1 MHLFVKEG
9 YHDIIYIGTKLN
21 GSRAKAYA
29 GCFRYCNKYQ
39 IRHFDF
45 IFDYKRKGLKCI
57 DIGEFGA
64 DLSKRIADICDKEL
78 KVTKLIVDF
87 IESNKSSRIRFDKNT
102 IRKNDHLLLYTVND
116 YTGEKLFITFIDNES
131 QFYFNIIYS
140 KQERR
145 LYKCDL
151 DSINK
156 QDFGNILLL
165 DNSIYSEI
173 KELITPQ
180 FLNDRDFLNEL
191 VLRLACFA
199 KDDYNGLSRFRL

>member
-1 MHLFVKEG
+1 MHLFVKDG

-45 IFDYKRKGLKCI
+45 IFNYKRKNLKCI
-57 DIGEFGA
+57 DIGNFGA

-78 KVTKLIVDF
+78 RATKLIVDF
-87 IESNKSSRIRFDKNT
+87 IEANKSSKIRFDKNI

-116 YTGEKLFITFIDNES
+116 YAGEKLFITFIDNEN
-131 QFYFNIIYS
+131 QFYFNLIYS

-151 DSINK
+151 DSVNK
-156 QDFGNILLL
+156 QDFGSILIL
-165 DNSIYSEI
+165 DDSVYSEI

>member
-45 IFDYKRKGLKCI
+45 IFNYKRKNLKCI
-57 DIGEFGA
+57 DIGNFGA

-78 KVTKLIVDF
+78 RATKLIVDF
-87 IESNKSSRIRFDKNT
+87 IEANKSSKMIFDKNI

-116 YTGEKLFITFIDNES
+116 YAGEKLFITFIDNES
-131 QFYFNIIYS
+131 QFYFNLIYS

-151 DSINK
+151 DSVNK
-156 QDFGNILLL
+156 QEFGSILIL
-165 DNSIYSEI
+165 DDSVYSEI

-180 FLNDRDFLNEL
+180 FLNDREFLNEL

>member
-21 GSRAKAYA
+21 GSRAKAFA

-45 IFDYKRKGLKCI
+45 IFNYKRKNLKCI
-57 DIGEFGA
+57 DIGSFGA
-64 DLSKRIADICDKEL
+64 DLSSRIADICDKEL
-78 KVTKLIVDF
+78 RATRLIVDF
-87 IESNKSSRIRFDKNT
+87 IESNKSSKMRFDKNA

-116 YTGEKLFITFIDNES
+116 YAGEKLFITFIDNER
-131 QFYFNIIYS
+131 QFYFNLIYS

-145 LYKCDL
+145 LYKCVL
-151 DSINK
+151 DSVNK
-156 QDFGNILLL
+156 QDFGSILIL
-165 DNSIYSEI
+165 DDSVYSEI

>member
-21 GSRAKAYA
+21 GSRAKAFA

-45 IFDYKRKGLKCI
+45 IFNYKRKNLKCI
-57 DIGEFGA
+57 DIGSFGA
-64 DLSKRIADICDKEL
+64 DLSSRIADICDKEL
-78 KVTKLIVDF
+78 RATRLIVDF
-87 IESNKSSRIRFDKNT
+87 IESNKSSKMRFDKNA

-116 YTGEKLFITFIDNES
+116 YAGEKLFITFIDNER
-131 QFYFNIIYS
+131 QFYFNLIYS

-151 DSINK
+151 DSVNK
-156 QDFGNILLL
+156 QDFGSILIL
-165 DNSIYSEI
+165 DDSVYSEI

>member
-45 IFDYKRKGLKCI
+45 IFDYKKKGLKCI

-78 KVTKLIVDF
+78 QATKLIVDY
-87 IESNKSSRIRFDKNT
+87 IESNKSSKMIFDKNT
-102 IRKNDHLLLYTVND
+102 IRKNDQLLIYSVND
-116 YTGEKLFITFIDNES
+116 YFGEKIYVTIIDNER
-131 QFYFNIIYS
+131 QFYFDLICS

-145 LYKCDL
+145 LDKRDFDDVNKRNFGSILIL
-151 DSINK
+151 D
-156 QDFGNILLL
+156 D
-165 DNSIYSEI
+165 SIYSEI

-180 FLNDRDFLNEL
+180 FFNDRDFLNEL

>member
-45 IFDYKRKGLKCI
+45 IFNYKRKNLKCI
-57 DIGEFGA
+57 DIGNFGA

-78 KVTKLIVDF
+78 RATKLIVDF
-87 IESNKSSRIRFDKNT
+87 IEANKSSKIIFDKNV
-102 IRKNDHLLLYTVND
+102 IRKNDHLLLYTVSD
-116 YTGEKLFITFIDNES
+116 YASEKIFILFIDNEN
-131 QFYFNIIYS
+131 QFYFNLIYS

-145 LYKCDL
+145 IYECDL
-151 DSINK
+151 DRVKKQEFGSIL
-156 QDFGNILLL
+156 IL
-165 DNSIYSEI
+165 DDSVYSEI

>member
-45 IFDYKRKGLKCI
+45 IFNYKRKSLKCI
-57 DIGEFGA
+57 DIGNFGT

-78 KVTKLIVDF
+78 RATRLIVDF
-87 IESNKSSRIRFDKNT
+87 IESNKSSKIIFDKNV
-102 IRKNDHLLLYTVND
+102 IRKNDHLLLYTVSD
-116 YTGEKLFITFIDNES
+116 YASEKIFIVFIDNEK
-131 QFYFNIIYS
+131 QFYFNLIYS
-140 KQERR
+140 EQERR
-145 LYKCDL
+145 IYECDL
-151 DSINK
+151 DRVNK
-156 QDFGNILLL
+156 QEFGNILIL
-165 DNSIYSEI
+165 DDSVYSEI

>member
-45 IFDYKRKGLKCI
+45 IFNYKRKNLKCI
-57 DIGEFGA
+57 DIGNFGA
-64 DLSKRIADICDKEL
+64 DLSKQIADICDREL
-78 KVTKLIVDF
+78 QATKLIVDF
-87 IESNKSSRIRFDKNT
+87 VESNRQSKISFDKNV

-116 YTGEKLFITFIDNES
+116 YAGEKLFITFIDNER
-131 QFYFNIIYS
+131 QFYFNLIYS

-151 DSINK
+151 DSVNK
-156 QDFGNILLL
+156 QDFGSILIL
-165 DNSIYSEI
+165 DDSVYSEI

-180 FLNDRDFLNEL
+180 FLSDRDFLNEL

-199 KDDYNGLSRFRL
+199 MDNYNGLSRFRL

>member
-1 MHLFVKEG
+1 MHLFVREG

-21 GSRAKAYA
+21 ASRAKAYA

-45 IFDYKRKGLKCI
+45 IFDYKKKGLKCV
-57 DIGEFGA
+57 DIGSFGA

-78 KVTKLIVDF
+78 QATKLIVDY
-87 IESNKSSRIRFDKNT
+87 IESNKPSKMIFDKNT
-102 IRKNDHLLLYTVND
+102 IRKNDHLLIYSVND
-116 YTGEKLFITFIDNES
+116 YFGEKIYVTIIDNER
-131 QFYFNIIYS
+131 QFYFDLICS

-145 LYKCDL
+145 LDKRDFDGVNKRNFGSILIL
-151 DSINK
+151 D
-156 QDFGNILLL
+156 D
-165 DNSIYSEI
+165 SIYSEI

-180 FLNDRDFLNEL
+180 FFNDRDFLNEL

>member
-45 IFDYKRKGLKCI
+45 IFNYERKNLKCI
-57 DIGEFGA
+57 DIGAFGA
-64 DLSKRIADICDKEL
+64 GLAKRIADICDKEL
-78 KVTKLIVDF
+78 QVTKLIVDF
-87 IESNKSSRIRFDKNT
+87 IESNKSSKMRFDKNI

-116 YTGEKLFITFIDNES
+116 YAGEKLFVKVVDHER
-131 QFYFNIIYS
+131 QFYFDLIYS
-140 KQERR
+140 KSERR
-145 LYKCDL
+145 ISRCDL
-151 DSINK
+151 DSVIK
-156 QDFGNILLL
+156 QDYGNILTL
-165 DNSIYSEI
+165 DDSVYSEI
-173 KELITPQ
+173 KDLITPQ
-180 FLNDRDFLNEL
+180 FLKDRDFLNEL

-199 KDDYNGLSRFRL
+199 INDYNHLVRFIL

>member
-45 IFDYKRKGLKCI
+45 IFDYKQKGLKCI
-57 DIGEFGA
+57 DIGGFGA
-64 DLSKRIADICDKEL
+64 DLSKQIAEICDREL
-78 KVTKLIVDF
+78 QATKLIVDF
-87 IESNKSSRIRFDKNT
+87 IESNKSSKMVFDKNT
-102 IRKNDHLLLYTVND
+102 IRKNDHLLIYSIND
-116 YTGEKLFITFIDNES
+116 YVGEKVYATIIDNEC
-131 QFYFNIIYS
+131 QFYFDLIYS

-145 LYKCDL
+145 IDK
-151 DSINK
+151 S
-156 QDFGNILLL
+156 DFDGVNRRNFGSILLL
-165 DNSIYSEI
+165 DESVYSKI
-173 KELITPQ
+173 NELITPKL
-180 FLNDRDFLNEL
+180 LNDIDFLNEL

-199 KDDYNGLSRFRL
+199 VNDFNRLKTFRL

>member
-21 GSRAKAYA
+21 GSRAKAFA

-45 IFDYKRKGLKCI
+45 IFNYKRKNLKCI
-57 DIGEFGA
+57 DIGSFGA
-64 DLSKRIADICDKEL
+64 DLSSRIADICDKEL
-78 KVTKLIVDF
+78 RATRLIVDF
-87 IESNKSSRIRFDKNT
+87 IESNKSSKMRFDKNA

-116 YTGEKLFITFIDNES
+116 YAGEKLFITFIDNER
-131 QFYFNIIYS
+131 QFYFNLIYS
-140 KQERR
+140 DQELRID
-145 LYKCDL
+145 KTNL
-151 DSINK
+151 DSVNK

-165 DNSIYSEI
+165 NDSIYSEI
-173 KELITPQ
+173 KDLITPK

-199 KDDYNGLSRFRL
+199 MNDCNNLERFRL

>member
-21 GSRAKAYA
+21 GSRARAYA

-39 IRHFDF
+39 IRRFNF
-45 IFDYKRKGLKCI
+45 IFDYKRKDLKCI

-64 DLSKRIADICDKEL
+64 DLAKRIADVCDKEL
-78 KVTKLIVDF
+78 QVTKLIVDF
-87 IESNKSSRIRFDKNT
+87 IESNKSSRIRFDKNV

-116 YTGEKLFITFIDNES
+116 YAGEKLFITFIDNER
-131 QFYFNIIYS
+131 QFYFNLTYS

-151 DSINK
+151 DINK
-156 QDFGNILLL
+156 QDFGSILLL
-165 DNSIYSEI
+165 NDSVYSEI
-173 KELITPQ
+173 KDLITPQ
-180 FLNDRDFLNEL
+180 FLKDRDFLNEL

-199 KDDYNGLSRFRL
+199 KDDYNSLGRFRL

>member
-45 IFDYKRKGLKCI
+45 IFNYERKGLKCI

-64 DLSKRIADICDKEL
+64 DLSKQIAEICDREL
-78 KVTKLIVDF
+78 QATKLIVDF
-87 IESNKSSRIRFDKNT
+87 IESNKSSKMIFDKNT
-102 IRKNDHLLLYTVND
+102 IRKNDHLLIYSVND
-116 YTGEKLFITFIDNES
+116 YFGEKIYATIIDNER
-131 QFYFNIIYS
+131 QFYFDLIYS

-145 LYKCDL
+145 LDKCDL
-151 DSINK
+151 DGVNRRN
-156 QDFGNILLL
+156 FGSILLL
-165 DNSIYSEI
+165 DESVYSKI
-173 KELITPQ
+173 NELITHRL
-180 FLNDRDFLNEL
+180 LNDIDFLTEL
-191 VLRLACFA
+191 VIRLACFA
-199 KDDYNGLSRFRL
+199 VDDFNRLKRFRL

>member
-1 MHLFVKEG
+1 MHLFVREG

-57 DIGEFGA
+57 DIGNFGA
-64 DLSKRIADICDKEL
+64 DLSKQIADICDREL
-78 KVTKLIVDF
+78 QATKLIVDF
-87 IESNKSSRIRFDKNT
+87 VESNRPSKISFDKNV

-116 YTGEKLFITFIDNES
+116 YAGEKLFITFIDNER
-131 QFYFNIIYS
+131 QFYFNLIYS

-151 DSINK
+151 DSVNK
-156 QDFGNILLL
+156 QDFGSILIL
-165 DNSIYSEI
+165 DDSVYSEI

-180 FLNDRDFLNEL
+180 FLSDRDFLNEL

-199 KDDYNGLSRFRL
+199 KDDYNGLSSFRL

>member
-45 IFDYKRKGLKCI
+45 IFNYKRKNLKCI
-57 DIGEFGA
+57 DIGNFGA

-78 KVTKLIVDF
+78 RATKLIVDF
-87 IESNKSSRIRFDKNT
+87 IEANKSSKIIFDKNV

-116 YTGEKLFITFIDNES
+116 YAGEKLFITFIDNES
-131 QFYFNIIYS
+131 QFYFNLIYS

-151 DSINK
+151 DSVNK
-156 QDFGNILLL
+156 QDFGSILIL
-165 DNSIYSEI
+165 DDSVYSEI

-180 FLNDRDFLNEL
+180 FLNDREFLNEL

>member
-21 GSRAKAYA
+21 GSRARAYA

-45 IFDYKRKGLKCI
+45 IFNYERKGLKCI
-57 DIGEFGA
+57 DIGDFGA

-78 KVTKLIVDF
+78 RATRLIVDF
-87 IESNKSSRIRFDKNT
+87 IEANKSSKMRFDKNI

-116 YTGEKLFITFIDNES
+116 YAGEKLFITFIDNEH
-131 QFYFNIIYS
+131 QFYFNLIYS

-156 QDFGNILLL
+156 QDFGSILIL
-165 DNSIYSEI
+165 DDSVYSEI

-199 KDDYNGLSRFRL
+199 KDDYNGLSRFIL

>member
-9 YHDIIYIGTKLN
+9 YHDVIYIGTKLN

-45 IFDYKRKGLKCI
+45 IFNYKRKNLKCI
-57 DIGEFGA
+57 DIGEFGTN
-64 DLSKRIADICDKEL
+64 LSKRIADICDKEL
-78 KVTKLIVDF
+78 QVTKLIVDF
-87 IESNKSSRIRFDKNT
+87 IESNKSSRIRFDKNL

-116 YTGEKLFITFIDNES
+116 YVGEKLFVKVIDHER
-131 QFYFNIIYS
+131 QFYFDLIYS

-145 LYKCDL
+145 LYKSDL
-151 DSINK
+151 ESLNK

-165 DNSIYSEI
+165 DDSIYSEI
-173 KELITPQ
+173 KDLITTQ
-180 FLNDRDFLNEL
+180 FLKDRDFLNEL

>member
-21 GSRAKAYA
+21 GSRAKAFA

-45 IFDYKRKGLKCI
+45 IFNYKRKNLKCI
-57 DIGEFGA
+57 DIGSFGA
-64 DLSKRIADICDKEL
+64 DLSSRIADICDKEL
-78 KVTKLIVDF
+78 RATRLIVDF
-87 IESNKSSRIRFDKNT
+87 IESNKSSKMRFDKNA

-116 YTGEKLFITFIDNES
+116 YAGEKLFITFIDNER
-131 QFYFNIIYS
+131 QFYFNLIYS
-140 KQERR
+140 EQERR
-145 LYKCDL
+145 IDKSDL
-151 DSINK
+151 ESVNK
-156 QDFGNILLL
+156 QEFGNILILN
-165 DNSIYSEI
+165 DSVYSEI
-173 KELITPQ
+173 KELITPK

-199 KDDYNGLSRFRL
+199 MNDYSHLDRFRL

>member
-45 IFDYKRKGLKCI
+45 IFNYERKGLKCI
-57 DIGEFGA
+57 DIGAFGA
-64 DLSKRIADICDKEL
+64 DLAKRIADICDKEL
-78 KVTKLIVDF
+78 RVTKLIVDF
-87 IESNKSSRIRFDKNT
+87 IESNKSSRIRFDKNV
-102 IRKNDHLLLYTVND
+102 IRKNDHLFLYTVND
-116 YTGEKLFITFIDNES
+116 YAGEKLFVKVIDHER
-131 QFYFNIIYS
+131 QFYFDLIYS

-145 LYKCDL
+145 LYKSDL
-151 DSINK
+151 ESLNK

-165 DNSIYSEI
+165 DDSIYSEI
-173 KELITPQ
+173 KGLITPQ
-180 FLNDRDFLNEL
+180 FLDDRDFLNEL

-199 KDDYNGLSRFRL
+199 KDDYNDLGRFRL

>member
-21 GSRAKAYA
+21 GSRARAYA

-45 IFDYKRKGLKCI
+45 IFNYERKGLKCI

-78 KVTKLIVDF
+78 RATRLIVDF
-87 IESNKSSRIRFDKNT
+87 IEANKSSKMRFDKNA

-116 YTGEKLFITFIDNES
+116 YAGEKLFITFIDNEH
-131 QFYFNIIYS
+131 QFYFNLIYS

-156 QDFGNILLL
+156 QGFGSILIL
-165 DNSIYSEI
+165 DDSVYSEI

-199 KDDYNGLSRFRL
+199 KDDYNGLSRFIL

>member
-21 GSRAKAYA
+21 GSRARAYA

-45 IFDYKRKGLKCI
+45 IFKYERKGLKCI
-57 DIGEFGA
+57 DIGEFGT

-78 KVTKLIVDF
+78 QVTKLIVDF
-87 IESNKSSRIRFDKNT
+87 IEANKSSKMRFDKNA

-116 YTGEKLFITFIDNES
+116 YAGEKLFVKVIDHER
-131 QFYFNIIYS
+131 QFYFDLIYS
-140 KQERR
+140 KSERR
-145 LYKCDL
+145 ISRCDL
-151 DSINK
+151 GSVISQDYGNVLILNDSV
-156 QDFGNILLL
+156 
-165 DNSIYSEI
+165 YSEI
-173 KELITPQ
+173 KDLITPQ
-180 FLNDRDFLNEL
+180 FLKDRDFLNEL

-199 KDDYNGLSRFRL
+199 MNDYNRLEKFRL

>member
-45 IFDYKRKGLKCI
+45 IFNYERKGLKCI
-57 DIGEFGA
+57 DIGVFGA
-64 DLSKRIADICDKEL
+64 DLAKRIADICDKEL
-78 KVTKLIVDF
+78 RVTRLIVDF
-87 IESNKSSRIRFDKNT
+87 IESNKSSRIRFDKNV
-102 IRKNDHLLLYTVND
+102 IRKNDHLLLYTIND
-116 YTGEKLFITFIDNES
+116 YAGEKLFITFIDNER
-131 QFYFNIIYS
+131 QFYFNLTYS
-140 KQERR
+140 KPERR

-165 DNSIYSEI
+165 DDSVYSEI
-173 KELITPQ
+173 KGLITPQ
-180 FLNDRDFLNEL
+180 FLKDRDFLNEL

-199 KDDYNGLSRFRL
+199 KDDYNGLGRFRL

>member
-45 IFDYKRKGLKCI
+45 IFNYKRKNLKCI
-57 DIGEFGA
+57 DIGNFGA

-78 KVTKLIVDF
+78 RATKLIVDF
-87 IESNKSSRIRFDKNT
+87 IEANKSSKMKFDKNV

-116 YTGEKLFITFIDNES
+116 YAGEKLFITFIDNES
-131 QFYFNIIYS
+131 QFYFNLIYS

-151 DSINK
+151 DSVNK
-156 QDFGNILLL
+156 QDFGSILIL
-165 DNSIYSEI
+165 DDSVYSEI
-173 KELITPQ
+173 KELITTQ

>member
-45 IFDYKRKGLKCI
+45 IFNYKRKNLKCI
-57 DIGEFGA
+57 DIGNFGA

-78 KVTKLIVDF
+78 RATKLIVDF
-87 IESNKSSRIRFDKNT
+87 IEANKSSKMKFDKNV

-116 YTGEKLFITFIDNES
+116 YAGEKLFITFIDNES
-131 QFYFNIIYS
+131 QFYFNLTYS

-151 DSINK
+151 DSVNK
-156 QDFGNILLL
+156 QDFGSILIL
-165 DNSIYSEI
+165 DDSVY
-173 KELITPQ
+173 
-180 FLNDRDFLNEL
+180 
-191 VLRLACFA
+191 
-199 KDDYNGLSRFRL
+199 

>member
-21 GSRAKAYA
+21 GSRAKAFA

-45 IFDYKRKGLKCI
+45 IFNYERKGLKCI

-78 KVTKLIVDF
+78 RATRLIVDF
-87 IESNKSSRIRFDKNT
+87 IESNKSSKMRFDKNA

-116 YTGEKLFITFIDNES
+116 YAGEKLFITFIDNER
-131 QFYFNIIYS
+131 QFYFNLIYS

-151 DSINK
+151 DSVNK
-156 QDFGNILLL
+156 QDFGSILIL
-165 DNSIYSEI
+165 DDSVYSEI

>member
-21 GSRAKAYA
+21 GSRAKAFA

-45 IFDYKRKGLKCI
+45 IFNYKRKNLKCI
-57 DIGEFGA
+57 DIGSFGA
-64 DLSKRIADICDKEL
+64 DLSSRIADICDKEL
-78 KVTKLIVDF
+78 RATRLIVDF
-87 IESNKSSRIRFDKNT
+87 IESNKSSKMRFDKNA

-116 YTGEKLFITFIDNES
+116 YAGEKLFITFIDNER
-131 QFYFNIIYS
+131 QFYFNLTYS

-145 LYKCDL
+145 LYKSDL
-151 DSINK
+151 ESINK
-156 QDFGNILLL
+156 QEFGNILLL
-165 DNSIYSEI
+165 DDSIYSEI
-173 KELITPQ
+173 KELITPK

-199 KDDYNGLSRFRL
+199 MNDYSHLDRFRL

>member
-45 IFDYKRKGLKCI
+45 IFNYKRKNLKCI
-57 DIGEFGA
+57 DIGGFGA

-78 KVTKLIVDF
+78 QVTKLIVDF
-87 IESNKSSRIRFDKNT
+87 VESNKSSRIRFDKNL

-116 YTGEKLFITFIDNES
+116 YVGEKLFVKVIDHDS
-131 QFYFNIIYS
+131 QFYFDLIYS
-140 KQERR
+140 KSERR
-145 LYKCDL
+145 ISRCDL
-151 DSINK
+151 DSVIK
-156 QDFGNILLL
+156 QDYGNILTL
-165 DNSIYSEI
+165 DDSVYSEI
-173 KELITPQ
+173 KDLITPQ
-180 FLNDRDFLNEL
+180 FLKDRDFLNEL

>member
-45 IFDYKRKGLKCI
+45 IFNYKRKSLKCI
-57 DIGEFGA
+57 DIGNFGA
-64 DLSKRIADICDKEL
+64 DLSKRISDICDKEL
-78 KVTKLIVDF
+78 LATKLIIDF
-87 IESNKSSRIRFDKNT
+87 IESNKPSRIRFDKNT

-116 YTGEKLFITFIDNES
+116 YAGEKIFITFIDNES
-131 QFYFNIIYS
+131 QFYFNLICS
-140 KQERR
+140 TQERR

-151 DSINK
+151 DSVNK
-156 QDFGNILLL
+156 QDFGSILIL
-165 DNSIYSEI
+165 DDSVYSEI
-173 KELITPQ
+173 KGLITPQ

>member
-21 GSRAKAYA
+21 GSKAKAYA

-57 DIGEFGA
+57 DIGGFGA

-78 KVTKLIVDF
+78 RVTKLIVNF
-87 IESNKSSRIRFDKNT
+87 VEYNRSSRIMFDKNV
-102 IRKNDHLLLYTVND
+102 IRKNDHLLLYTIND
-116 YTGEKLFITFIDNES
+116 YAGEKLFITFIDNER
-131 QFYFNIIYS
+131 QFYFNITYS

-145 LYKCDL
+145 LYKSDL

-165 DNSIYSEI
+165 DDSVYSEI
-173 KELITPQ
+173 KDLITPQ
-180 FLNDRDFLNEL
+180 FLKDRDFLNEL

-199 KDDYNGLSRFRL
+199 KDDYNGLGRVRL